1 MVSGEVVMQT
11 EALCR
16 EGFLTSRAGNAALP
30 VECERSTGLQPG
42 CEQLFHLEKPCSKR
56 VGP

>member
-1 MVSGEVVMQT
+1 MQT

-30 VECERSTGLQPG
+30 VEWERSTGLQPG